1 MSGSA
6 GSEVGRGHQ
15 DGLETRAQSRLE
27 EVREVGMGPA
37 EAISSSSKLLP
48 AERALGRPVAS
59 WNGRGPSDHR

>member
-1 MSGSA
+1 MIERLGP
-6 GSEVGRGHQ
+6 
-15 DGLETRAQSRLE
+15 RAWLE

-48 AERALGRPVAS
+48 AERTLGRPVAA

>member
-1 MSGSA
+1 ML
-6 GSEVGRGHQ
+6 EVRWGRGIRMSERL
-15 DGLETRAQSRLE
+15 GPRAWLE

-48 AERALGRPVAS
+48 AERTLGRPVAA